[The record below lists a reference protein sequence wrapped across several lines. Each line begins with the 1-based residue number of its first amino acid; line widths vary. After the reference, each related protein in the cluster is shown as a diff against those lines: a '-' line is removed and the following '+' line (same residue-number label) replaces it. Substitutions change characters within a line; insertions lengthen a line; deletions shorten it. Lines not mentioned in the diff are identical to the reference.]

1 MTDGG
6 GTPTVSDGS
15 RRDTAPRHGAPDAC
29 GERRSSEPGASRDAA
44 ALQAPRAVIEAQARE
59 WLSWLYSGETSERD
73 CRRFEAWLAERPA
86 HRAALR
92 ELYALWTSLDRV
104 PGIEQTLGQR
114 PEQDLGAGAHGVP
127 HAATSVPALRLPRR
141 AWRPTL
147 ARQRMRKVWKV
158 SLAAGLAAM
167 VALFALSPTGEPSVE
182 RHYRTD
188 IGQTRAIEFTDGT
201 HLVLRA
207 DTEIVASLSKARRS
221 VVIERGGAY
230 FDVAHDQA
238 RPFVVSTAGIEVR
251 VRGTAFDVLR
261 GPGSVTVSVLRGR
274 VAVANAMGSTSEPP
288 QVVELT
294 AGQRVRVDAGGR
306 FGPVTGFDETQLLSW
321 RTGRFSY
328 VDARLEDIVAD
339 INRYR
344 SSKIHIEDDALRDLR
359 VSTTFR
365 IGQAEQML
373 AGIAVTEPVMIV
385 RSPSGI
391 VLRRRE
397 D

>member
-1 MTDGG
+1 
-6 GTPTVSDGS
+6 
-15 RRDTAPRHGAPDAC
+15 
-29 GERRSSEPGASRDAA
+29 
-44 ALQAPRAVIEAQARE
+44 
-59 WLSWLYSGETSERD
+59 
-73 CRRFEAWLAERPA
+73 
-86 HRAALR
+86 
-92 ELYALWTSLDRV
+92 
-104 PGIEQTLGQR
+104 
-114 PEQDLGAGAHGVP
+114 
-127 HAATSVPALRLPRR
+127 
-141 AWRPTL
+141 
-147 ARQRMRKVWKV
+147 
-158 SLAAGLAAM
+158 
-167 VALFALSPTGEPSVE
+167 
-182 RHYRTD
+182 
-188 IGQTRAIEFTDGT
+188 
-201 HLVLRA
+201 
-207 DTEIVASLSKARRS
+207 
-221 VVIERGGAY
+221 
-230 FDVAHDQA
+230 
-238 RPFVVSTAGIEVR
+238 
-251 VRGTAFDVLR
+251 
-261 GPGSVTVSVLRGR
+261 VLRGR